1 MQGYEDYAPQTAS
14 RMNLLALAHQLQ
26 INYRSGRD
34 NLVEDFYVPCL
45 ESTVLYRRAV
55 GYFTSSGLA
64 CAAQGLA
71 SLVQRGGRMQLVAS
85 PVLDEDDLE
94 AFRLGSERPDE
105 ILRRVVARELREVE
119 DLISRERLNAIAW
132 LIAKGSLE
140 IKLAVRTPASKGASI
155 GIYHEKIGIFT
166 DDQENHIAF
175 SGSCNETAGGLFNNF
190 ESIDVYWSWEDPQKR
205 VNGKIADFE
214 ALWANNTP
222 GVCVYDFTQISKEL
236 LLRYKRPNV
245 PLILAEFSEDDTQS
259 SASNGPGT
267 IPAWLNVRDY
277 QRLGLE
283 KWKKAGGRGILAM
296 ATGTGKTVTALYLAC
311 RMHEK
316 IKPLVVIVVCPYINL
331 ALQWVDEMRK
341 FQLDPVCCFRSR
353 QHWSEGIEGAF
364 DALLSG
370 ATTILPIVVV
380 NQTFLSDA
388 FQQALRP
395 SKAQH
400 LLIADEVHNLG
411 SSRLQQS
418 LNPLIRYRL
427 GLSATPERYG
437 DEDGSRAIFDYF
449 GDVVYEFTLK
459 EAIAQNVLCRYFY
472 TPVLVTLTE
481 EEKDRYWDLTQ
492 QISRAMG
499 RDNDGEISDR
509 LRMLLIQRSRLLSA
523 VAEKLPALE
532 RILQSMDQRVSKA
545 LFYCGDGRVENSTE
559 EESVRQVSAACRVL
573 GQNCGLRVR
582 KFTYEEPEDE
592 RVSILN
598 GLRAGNLDAVVAIR
612 CLDEGIDVPD
622 ARLGFILASSTNPR
636 QFIQRRGRLLRRAEG
651 KDFAHVWDF
660 IIDPPDFSGC
670 GDDKAF
676 NIERRMF
683 QRELRRIL
691 EFCETAEN
699 GPAALH
705 KLQSLRKRY
714 NLLSGA

>member
-1 MQGYEDYAPQTAS
+1 
-14 RMNLLALAHQLQ
+14 MNLLALAHQLQ
-26 INYRSGRD
+26 ISYRSGRN
-34 NLVEDFYVPCL
+34 NLVKDFYVPCL

-71 SLVQRGGRMQLVAS
+71 RLVQRGGRMQLVAS

-94 AFRLGSERPDE
+94 AFRLGSEKPDE

-140 IKLAVRTPASKGASI
+140 IKLAVRTSTSRGASI

-166 DDQENHIAF
+166 DEQDNHIAF
-175 SGSCNETAGGLFNNF
+175 SGSCNETTGGLFNNF
-190 ESIDVYWSWEDPQKR
+190 ESVDVYWSWEDPQKR
-205 VNGKIADFE
+205 VNEKIADFE

-236 LLRYKRPNV
+236 LARYKRPSV
-245 PLILAEFSEDDTQS
+245 PTIGAEFSDDGAQP
-259 SASNGPGT
+259 SASADPGT
-267 IPAWLNVRDY
+267 VPTWLNVRDY

-283 KWKKAGGRGILAM
+283 KWKKAGGKGILAM
-296 ATGTGKTVTALYLAC
+296 ATGSGKTITALYLAC

-331 ALQWVDEMRK
+331 ALQWIDEMRK
-341 FQLDPVCCFRSR
+341 FQLEPVCCFRSR
-353 QHWSEGIEGAF
+353 QHWSQVLEEAF

-395 SKAQH
+395 TKVQH

-418 LNPLIRYRL
+418 LNPLIKYRL

-437 DEDGSRAIFDYF
+437 DEEGTKAIFDYF

-459 EAIAQNVLCRYFY
+459 EAIARNVLCRYFY
-472 TPVLVTLTE
+472 SPVLVTLTD

-499 RDNDGEISDR
+499 RDEDGEMNER

-523 VAEKLPALE
+523 AAEKLPALE
-532 RILQSMDQRVSKA
+532 RIVQRMDQPVSKA
-545 LFYCGDGRVENSTE
+545 LVYCGDGRVENSKE
-559 EESVRQVSAACRVL
+559 EESIRQVSAVCRVL

-582 KFTYEEPEDE
+582 KFTYEEPEDD
-592 RVSILN
+592 RVAILN

-636 QFIQRRGRLLRRAEG
+636 QFVQRRGRLLRRADG
-651 KDFAHVWDF
+651 KSFAHIWDF

-676 NIERRMF
+676 NIERRLF

-691 EFCETAEN
+691 EFCGTAEN

-705 KLQSLRKRY
+705 KLQPLRQRY

>member
-1 MQGYEDYAPQTAS
+1 
-14 RMNLLALAHQLQ
+14 MNLLALAEQLQ
-26 INYRSGRD
+26 ITYRSGRD
-34 NLVEDFYVPCL
+34 NLVKDFYVPCL
-45 ESTVLYRRAV
+45 KATVLYRRAV

-71 SLVQRGGRMQLVAS
+71 SLVQRGGRMRLVAS
-85 PVLDEDDLE
+85 PVLDEEDLE
-94 AFRLGSERPDE
+94 AFRLGSEKPNE
-105 ILRRVVARELREVE
+105 ILRRIVARELRDVE
-119 DLISRERLNAIAW
+119 DLILRERLNAIAW

-140 IKLAVRTPASKGASI
+140 IKLAVRTSTSKGVSI

-166 DDQENHIAF
+166 DSENNHVAF

-205 VNGKIADFE
+205 VKEKIDDFE
-214 ALWANNTP
+214 ELWANNTP
-222 GVCVYDFTQISKEL
+222 GVCVYEFTQISKEL
-236 LLRYKRPNV
+236 LSRYKRTNV
-245 PLILAEFSEDDTQS
+245 PTFEVEFSDDGAQS
-259 SASNGPGT
+259 SASDGPGT
-267 IPAWLNVRDY
+267 VPAWLNVRDY

-283 KWKKAGGRGILAM
+283 KWKQAGGKGILAM
-296 ATGTGKTVTALYLAC
+296 ATGAGKTITALYLAC

-331 ALQWVDEMRK
+331 ALQWIDEMRK
-341 FQLDPVCCFRSR
+341 FRLEPVCCFRSR
-353 QHWSEGIEGAF
+353 QHWSQALEEGF

-388 FQQALRP
+388 FQKALRP
-395 SKAQH
+395 TKAQH

-411 SSRLQQS
+411 SSKLQQA
-418 LNPLIRYRL
+418 LNPLIKYRL

-437 DEDGSRAIFDYF
+437 DEEGTRAIFDYF
-449 GDVVYEFTLK
+449 GDVVYEFPLK
-459 EAIAQNVLCRYFY
+459 EAIERAVLCRYFY
-472 TPVLVTLTE
+472 FPVLVNLTDD
-481 EEKDRYWDLTQ
+481 EKDRYWDLTQ

-499 RDNDGEISDR
+499 RDKDGEMSER

-523 VAEKLPALE
+523 AAEKLPALG
-532 RILQSMDQRVSKA
+532 RIVESMDQPVSKA
-545 LFYCGDGRVENSTE
+545 LVYCGDGRVENSKE
-559 EESVRQVSAACRVL
+559 EESIRQVNAACRLL
-573 GQNCGLRVR
+573 GQDCGLRVR

-592 RVSILN
+592 RVAILN
-598 GLRAGNLDAVVAIR
+598 GLRSGNLDAVVAIR

-636 QFIQRRGRLLRRAEG
+636 QFVQRRGRLLRRAEG
-651 KDFAHVWDF
+651 KTFAHIWDF
-660 IIDPPDFSGC
+660 VIDPPDFSGC

-676 NIERRMF
+676 NIERRLF

-691 EFCETAEN
+691 EFCDTAEN
-699 GPAALH
+699 GPTALH
-705 KLQSLRKRY
+705 KLQPLRQRY